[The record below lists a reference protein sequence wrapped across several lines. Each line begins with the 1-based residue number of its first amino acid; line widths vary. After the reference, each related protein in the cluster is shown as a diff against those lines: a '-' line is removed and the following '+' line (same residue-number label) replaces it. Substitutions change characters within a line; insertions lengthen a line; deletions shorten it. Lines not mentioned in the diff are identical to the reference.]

1 MLDIKRIR
9 EDPESYRIA
18 LARRGIPER
27 ADELL
32 AADAKRR
39 ELTTRVE
46 ELRAEQNKA
55 SKAIG
60 KAEGDEKTALIAQV
74 ASVSAALKAAEPE
87 LADAEAMLTAEATA
101 NAVLM
106 PPFSAVTSD

>member
-9 EDPESYRIA
+9 EDPEPFRIA

-60 KAEGDEKTALIAQV
+60 KAQGDEKQALIAQV
-74 ASVSAALKAAEPE
+74 ASVSAALKDAGAGARRRRGD
-87 LADAEAMLTAEATA
+87 ADRVAGRHPQRRRTPASPTA
-101 NAVLM
+101 
-106 PPFSAVTSD
+106 

>member
-1 MLDIKRIR
+1 MLDIKKIR
-9 EDPESYRIA
+9 EDPEPFRTA

-27 ADELL
+27 VDELL

-46 ELRAEQNKA
+46 DLRAEQNKA

-60 KAEGDEKTALIAQV
+60 KAEGDEKQALIAQV
-74 ASVSAALKAAEPE
+74 AAVSAELKTSRARARRRRGD
-87 LADAEAMLTAEATA
+87 ADVVARRHPQRRRTRACPTA
-101 NAVLM
+101 
-106 PPFSAVTSD
+106 